1 VNSTRRDEQTWLAVG
16 SLMVLALVAVA
27 AGLWYASAVM
37 IPFVLA
43 MFIAV
48 VFSPVVDLLVVRFRV
63 PQSIAVLAAVL
74 VVLGIL
80 VCFGLFM
87 IAAVQTVIQTA
98 GPYSKDFTDLAER
111 AMDRLRQWRVPIDQ
125 QKISESLEAR
135 LPALATQTVG
145 TATGLLSNG
154 FLILIFVV
162 FLLAGR
168 NPHKVRRGVY
178 AEIEGKVRSYIATKF
193 AVSTATALV
202 VWAILA
208 LFGLDMAGLFGM
220 LAFLLN
226 FIPSIGSIIATLL
239 PLPVAVAQFSGEPW
253 RVVAIVLVPGLV
265 QNLVGNALE
274 PKLMGKGLD
283 LHPVTILLALAFWG
297 LMWGLVGMVLAVP
310 ITASIR
316 IVLVRF
322 DTTRPIGNL
331 LAGELPGTGRRPG
344 AGGRRPARLAPARLS
359 RGRSGR
365 GRRRADRRE

>member
-1 VNSTRRDEQTWLAVG
+1 MDSSHRDEQVRLAVG
-16 SLMVLALVAVA
+16 SLMVLALAAVA
-27 AGLWYASAVM
+27 AGLWYASGVM

-43 MFIAV
+43 IFVTV
-48 VFSPVVDLLVVRFRV
+48 VVSPVVDFLVVRWRV
-63 PQSIAVLAAVL
+63 PQSIAVLLAVL

-87 IAAVQTVIQTA
+87 IGAVQTVIQTA
-98 GPYSKDFTDLAER
+98 EPYAQDFTDLAER
-111 AMDRLRQWRVPIDQ
+111 ALDTLKGWKVPVDQ
-125 QKISESLEAR
+125 QKISEGLEAR
-135 LPALATQTVG
+135 LPALVTQTVG

-154 FLILIFVV
+154 FLILIFVI

-168 NPHKVRRGVY
+168 NPHKVRQGVY
-178 AEIEGKVRSYIATKF
+178 AEIEAKVRSYIGTKF
-193 AVSTATALV
+193 AVSAVTALV

-208 LFGLDMAGLFGM
+208 LFGLNMAGLFGM
-220 LAFLLN
+220 LTFLLN

-239 PLPVAVAQFSGEPW
+239 PLPVAVEQFGGEPW
-253 RVVAIVLVPGLV
+253 RIVAIVAVPGVL

-322 DTTRPIGNL
+322 QATRPIGNL
-331 LAGELPGTGRRPG
+331 LAGELPGSGSGPRGGP
-344 AGGRRPARLAPARLS
+344 GGREATRPARS
-359 RGRSGR
+359 RANRW
-365 GRRRADRRE
+365 RRAGRHPRP